1 LVDQIRHAIY
11 LNLLPTKDTKWWK
24 NNENWW

>member
-11 LNLLPTKDTKWWK
+11 LLPTKDIKLWK
-24 NNENWW
+24 HNENWW